1 MDGFKQGVCQF
12 LHNGRRLRT
21 DALLPLIEKLQELKA
36 VLSTLDTFRFYTS
49 SLLLAYEGLDPE
61 YSGDDEP
68 SMITDD
74 DSSNDSTTMHS
85 TTAGGIRIIHGFK
98 EINSPSSILGM
109 MSSAKS
115 ADSIITRGQSLDE
128 STLPSS
134 SSSSSSSSSASSP
147 PASSQQS
154 STCHPPHQDD
164 DDCAMDTTDVNAAST
179 TTAGVTTMTAS
190 TSGNDVTVAAPLPT
204 SSSSTAATSSS
215 TSSTG
220 AGCRMVGSISSD
232 AVSKM
237 TAASITGTPLIQQQ
251 SSSSSSS
258 TLRSGGSTGTS
269 SSTSA
274 ASLNSE
280 AVDVR
285 MIDFAHSCHAG
296 MGYYSKEH
304 TGPDTGYIFG
314 LQNLI
319 KVLQEICD
327 EHCGGYDMDENS
339 GDGAL

>member
-36 VLSTLDTFRFYTS
+36 SLATLDTFRFYTS

-61 YSGDDEP
+61 FSGDDEP

-74 DSSNDSTTMHS
+74 DSSNDSTTMDS

-98 EINSPSSILGM
+98 EISTPSSILGM
-109 MSSAKS
+109 MSAAKS

-128 STLPSS
+128 SALP
-134 SSSSSSSSSASSP
+134 SASS
-147 PASSQQS
+147 QF
-154 STCHPPHQDD
+154 HPSPQND
-164 DDCAMDTTDVNAAST
+164 DDCAMDTTEPN
-179 TTAGVTTMTAS
+179 TAS
-190 TSGNDVTVAAPLPT
+190 TSGASTSTSGNESMLP
-204 SSSSTAATSSS
+204 SSSPTAGPSS
-215 TSSTG
+215 

-237 TAASITGTPLIQQQ
+237 TGTSITPLLQQQ
-251 SSSSSSS
+251 QTLSSSSSG
-258 TLRSGGSTGTS
+258 TLRSGGSGT

-285 MIDFAHSCHAG
+285 MIDFAHSLHAG
-296 MGYYSKEH
+296 MGKEH
-304 TGPDTGYIFG
+304 PGPDTGYIFG

-319 KVLQEICD
+319 KVLQEIYD
-327 EHCGGYDMDENS
+327 EQCGGLMDDNN
-339 GDGAL
+339 GDGEL

>member
-85 TTAGGIRIIHGFK
+85 TTTAGGIRIIHGFK

-128 STLPSS
+128 SALSS
-134 SSSSSSSSSASSP
+134 SSSSSSSNSSP
-147 PASSQQS
+147 PGSSQQS
-154 STCHPPHQDD
+154 TSTCHRHPPHQDD

-179 TTAGVTTMTAS
+179 TSAGVTTTMTAS
-190 TSGNDVTVAAPLPT
+190 TSGNDVNVAPPSA
-204 SSSSTAATSSS
+204 TAATSSS
-215 TSSTG
+215 TSTT

-237 TAASITGTPLIQQQ
+237 TAASITGTPLIQQ
-251 SSSSSSS
+251 STSSSSS

-339 GDGAL
+339 GDGEL